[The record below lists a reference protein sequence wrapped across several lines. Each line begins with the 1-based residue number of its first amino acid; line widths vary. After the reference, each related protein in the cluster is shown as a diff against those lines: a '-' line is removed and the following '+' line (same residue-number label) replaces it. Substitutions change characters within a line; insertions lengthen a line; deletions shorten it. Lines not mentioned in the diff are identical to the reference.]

1 MSAPISFDNTGM
13 PYDPSAIIQ
22 DGTFSQ
28 ELYEAYS
35 PIFLPIT
42 FALEYAIA
50 FASTTAVIVHTY
62 CKLSLSLSEYTF
74 TEPRIVWYR
83 RDIMLQMRRSLKENK
98 DIHSRL
104 MAVYPEVPHM
114 WYGALGLIAFAL
126 AIVTVTVFDTK
137 LPVWALIIALIF
149 AMVFVIPIGMIR
161 AITNQMVALQILA
174 ELIVGYMLP
183 GRPVAMMIFKT
194 FSFIAMSQAL
204 SFLSDLKLG
213 HYMKIPPRMM
223 FLAQV
228 IATIVSV
235 FVVVGVQSW
244 MFSNIPDLCQP
255 DQPHSFTCP
264 STSVFAT
271 AAMVWGG
278 VGPRR
283 LFSSGALYNPLMYF
297 FLIGAFLPLPF
308 YYLARRYPLSFWRY
322 VNVPVMMA
330 GVAILPPATGI
341 NFSSWFTFGAFFQ
354 YFMRRF
360 HYRVSTIFT
369 QYFLDCG
376 S

>member
-1 MSAPISFDNTGM
+1 
-13 PYDPSAIIQ
+13 
-22 DGTFSQ
+22 
-28 ELYEAYS
+28 
-35 PIFLPIT
+35 
-42 FALEYAIA
+42 
-50 FASTTAVIVHTY
+50 
-62 CKLSLSLSEYTF
+62 
-74 TEPRIVWYR
+74 
-83 RDIMLQMRRSLKENK
+83 
-98 DIHSRL
+98 
-104 MAVYPEVPHM
+104 M

-126 AIVTVTVFDTK
+126 AVVTVTVFDTK

-174 ELIVGYMLP
+174 ELVVGYMLP

-330 GVAILPPATGI
+330 GVAVLPPATGI

-360 HYRVSTIFT
+360 HYRVSSILTR
-369 QYFLDCG
+369 YFLDLWFLTYIFLFSGGCASTTFFLLRWILVLPSHSLSSSSPSNSRKGALNSTGGETPCG
-376 S
+376 RTPRTGTALLSSH